1 MRRLNSPGRNGFTL
15 VELLV
20 VISIIALLISL
31 LLPALAQAKLSA
43 ISVQCQA
50 QLRSLGQLTIEYA
63 DSYDGMYP
71 PAGYD
76 TNYYHAGEW
85 ANLLFF
91 MYAGAPVQPNNY
103 GYEGK
108 NGQNGKL
115 PTYDAAKWDSLFED
129 PGALV
134 QNSGY
139 ALNYASNPFVILGYP
154 SYKSGR
160 SQPAE
165 SLPTSYVVNAGNC
178 ILYGDATQ
186 NWPNGTNN
194 WMFYWGSPG
203 WSGWNDDMK
212 ASMAGGKFTIT
223 GAMNPSAAAS
233 GGNSDYPSPANFYK
247 TGARYRHMLT
257 ANPTSGYANFVCA
270 DGHVM
275 SLAQYQLEPI
285 YILPDP
291 NDGGAK

>member
-1 MRRLNSPGRNGFTL
+1 MRPFKPTRRRAFTL

-31 LLPALAQAKLSA
+31 LLPALAQAKQSA
-43 ISVQCQA
+43 ISIQCQA
-50 QLRSLGQLTIEYA
+50 RLRSLGQLTIEYA
-63 DSYDGMYP
+63 DSYEGFYP
-71 PAGYD
+71 PSGYD
-76 TNYYHAGEW
+76 TNYYRAGEW

-91 MYAGAPVQPNNY
+91 MYAGAPVQPTNY

-108 NGQNGKL
+108 DGQGKPL
-115 PTYDAAKWDSLFED
+115 PAFDQVKWASLFED

-139 ALNYASNPFVILGYP
+139 ALNYAANPFVLLGYF
-154 SYKSGR
+154 SAKKN
-160 SQPAE
+160 QPAE

-186 NWPNGTNN
+186 NWSNGTND
-194 WMFYWGSPG
+194 WLFYWGSPG
-203 WSGWNDDMK
+203 WSGWDDDMK
-212 ASMAGGKFTIT
+212 ASIPGGKYSIT
-223 GAMNPSAAAS
+223 GQMFAASPAS
-233 GGNSDYPSPANFYK
+233 GGNSDYPAPANLYK
-247 TGARYRHMLT
+247 TGARFRHMLT
-257 ANPTSGYANFVCA
+257 ASSTSGMANFVCA

-275 SLAQYQLEPI
+275 SLQLNTLEPL